1 MKTIHFL
8 KFFCKFLFIKLFA
21 NRVAAENQRFSKNH
35 HHNMHIIIKNSQ
47 NGISPAAQQPSI

>member
-1 MKTIHFL
+1 LQSVLPQKINVF
-8 KFFCKFLFIKLFA
+8 
-21 NRVAAENQRFSKNH
+21 QKNH